1 MKMAM
6 KKKYR
11 IAVYYTLA
19 SMILAVVWP
28 FWILSEIGH
37 IIDKTVGV
45 SVQRTAEWLQM
56 KLKVSRYDPD

>member
-1 MKMAM
+1 M

-11 IAVYYTLA
+11 RAVYYTLA
-19 SMILAVVWP
+19 SMIFAVVWP
-28 FWILSEIGH
+28 FWILSGIGQ

-45 SVQRTAEWLQM
+45 VVRRVAEWLQT